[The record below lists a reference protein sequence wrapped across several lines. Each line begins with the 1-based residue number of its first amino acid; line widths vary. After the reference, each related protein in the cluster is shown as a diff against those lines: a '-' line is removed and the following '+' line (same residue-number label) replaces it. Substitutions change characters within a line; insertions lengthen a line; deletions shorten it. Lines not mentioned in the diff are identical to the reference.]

1 MTTEW
6 LQYDNWMTTEL
17 ENSLPKAKNPR
28 AKGKLAVNNGDK
40 GPDYTTPV
48 KILTSGSKQ
57 P

>member
-1 MTTEW
+1 MV
-6 LQYDNWMTTEL
+6 